1 MKLYEKVFGC
11 TWKKH
16 NRTAQ
21 VSTSLSVASMLPHPS
36 MNDTPSHFEQNAVLP
51 HPVHSFHV
59 LIFHF
64 REQINTWRM
73 YGVIAEGFD
82 HSLDHLDTWK
92 PFAFSHTNKCLLA
105 TDSLRHLVRWGNT
118 MLPHQV
124 PYRDLGVSPF
134 KSDRK
139 CTCICALLN
148 EIDTHTLESYNNNR
162 FMLTI
167 GIVRMNILPLHIPNY
182 LYISWNVSTIF
193 QSTKITEGG
202 KILFRDN
209 QGPSYLPLDCHGC
222 WWPRD
227 TRNQVIKNYTI
238 EGVELE

>member
-1 MKLYEKVFGC
+1 MGNGIYRRPLWSCMKKVFGC

-21 VSTSLSVASMLPHPS
+21 VSTSLSVAAMLPHPS

-51 HPVHSFHV
+51 HPVHVFHV

-64 REQINTWRM
+64 RKQIISSRM

-124 PYRDLGVSPF
+124 PYRDNDDDDDDDSNDDNSNDDDDDDNANNNDNG
-134 KSDRK
+134 
-139 CTCICALLN
+139 CN
-148 EIDTHTLESYNNNR
+148 YNNNDNDNDNKDKNI
-162 FMLTI
+162 MVMMMIMMMIKTI
-167 GIVRMNILPLHIPNY
+167 IIIMIIITTTITITITITITMKGNRRLRTCQY
-182 LYISWNVSTIF
+182 LS
-193 QSTKITEGG
+193 
-202 KILFRDN
+202 
-209 QGPSYLPLDCHGC
+209 
-222 WWPRD
+222 
-227 TRNQVIKNYTI
+227 
-238 EGVELE
+238 